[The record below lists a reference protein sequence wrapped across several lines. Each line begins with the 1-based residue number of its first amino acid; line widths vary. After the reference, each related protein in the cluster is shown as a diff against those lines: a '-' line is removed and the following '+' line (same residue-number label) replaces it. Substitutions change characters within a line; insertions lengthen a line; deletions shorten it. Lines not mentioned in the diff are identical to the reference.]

1 MLVVTMCEPPLASP
15 QDVDDLRAAVAAIR
29 PDLPVVTHRLSPA
42 PGRAGGRGAGR
53 VLHHRARRRAS
64 RRSGRSLEA
73 DHGADVVAVS
83 GSLSDRAALRADLD
97 RPDVAGADTYLTE
110 IKAAAI
116 DVVAEA
122 GRGARRAARLLRQPA
137 AGDGRLAATWTPRCA
152 ALADEVVA
160 AHA

>member
-1 MLVVTMCEPPLASP
+1 MHPA
-15 QDVDDLRAAVAAIR
+15 LRA
-29 PDLPVVTHRLSPA
+29 
-42 PGRAGGRGAGR
+42 
-53 VLHHRARRRAS
+53 
-64 RRSGRSLEA
+64 SLEA

-97 RPDVAGADTYLTE
+97 RPDVARAETYLTE

-122 GRGARRAARLLRQPA
+122 AEARGARLVFCDNRPQATDGSPDLDAALR
-137 AGDGRLAATWTPRCA
+137 